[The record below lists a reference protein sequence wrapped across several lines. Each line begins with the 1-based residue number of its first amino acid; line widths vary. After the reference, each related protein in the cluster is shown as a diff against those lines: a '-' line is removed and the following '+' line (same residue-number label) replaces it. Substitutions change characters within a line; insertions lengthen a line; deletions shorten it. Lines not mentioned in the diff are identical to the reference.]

1 MSGGSTGYL
10 TSSCNGVHACRRLGY
25 YGTAG
30 NVKDSC
36 NSDYSCK
43 GVAFDIGG
51 SIGDIL
57 SSCNN
62 EDACKGAGY
71 DVNSVI
77 TSSLNNCC
85 STIVSECEGAS
96 EATLPAQCE
105 GVVSDYLL
113 MLARNHSACT
123 LLLVLLW
130 SCWWLF
136 SNLVFDSLNHIPFTT
151 IRHPHPHRPNDQSW
165 HLSQERPR
173 RQRRHRLQLR
183 LLLPRRPKCRSRSQW
198 RMKIY
203 SIKVRGVFSGPVNVK
218 NVVLRDESMILPLR
232 YCCCVTSCDLHIS
245 GGGGGGG

>member
-1 MSGGSTGYL
+1 MQL
-10 TSSCNGVHACRRLGY
+10 QNACKNLGY
-25 YGTAG
+25 NGKVG
-30 NVKDSC
+30 DVKDSC
-36 NSDYSCK
+36 NKYKSCFAIAA
-43 GVAFDIGG
+43 GENG
-51 SIGDIL
+51 SIGNVL

-62 EDACKGAGY
+62 DSACYEAGL
-71 DVNSVI
+71 DGI
-77 TSSLNNCC
+77 TSSLWNCC
-85 STIVSECEGAS
+85 NSVAEECKNANDES
-96 EATLPAQCE
+96 LPAECK
-105 GVVSDYLL
+105 VSAGY
-113 MLARNHSACT
+113 ACCDT
-123 LLLVLLW
+123 PTSSCCRCPSLLLLIISILYIL
-130 SCWWLF
+130 SCLHTF
-136 SNLVFDSLNHIPFTT
+136 SILRTSKSY
-151 IRHPHPHRPNDQSW
+151 RHRPNPQSW